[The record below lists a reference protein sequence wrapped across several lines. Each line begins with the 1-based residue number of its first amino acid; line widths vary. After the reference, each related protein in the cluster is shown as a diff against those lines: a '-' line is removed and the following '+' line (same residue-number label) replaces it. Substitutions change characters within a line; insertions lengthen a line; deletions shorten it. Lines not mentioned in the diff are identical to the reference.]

1 MTIEMSL
8 ALSKVAE
15 MHRRGFLRQTAVIA
29 AARLVVSQ
37 GFGRD
42 HADVI
47 ADAAASLI
55 Y

>member
-1 MTIEMSL
+1 MTTEMGL

-15 MHRRGFLRQTAVIA
+15 LHRRGFLRMTAVVA
-29 AARLVVSQ
+29 ASRLVQ
-37 GFGRD
+37 RHGFGRD